1 MIKSALYF
9 LFLLS
14 SVFLFSQGKQTM
26 ISESKISEIKNFV
39 NGKKQYN
46 QDIAMFIDFRI
57 PSSKFR
63 FFIFDL
69 KNNKIL
75 DKGIVAHGSGSEVKN
90 STSLKFS
97 NVEGSYQSSLGKYE
111 INNSYVGQFGKSYRL
126 KGLDTTNSNAMQR
139 AIVMHRLSCVKDTE
153 DDTPTCLSL
162 GCPMLSE
169 KFFKKAESYI
179 DASKN
184 TIILYAYY

>member
-9 LFLLS
+9 LFLLG
-14 SVFLFSQGKQTM
+14 SVFLFSQGKQTL

-39 NGKKQYN
+39 NEKKQYN
-46 QDIAMFIDFRI
+46 KDIAMFIDFRI

-63 FFIFDL
+63 FFIYDL

-90 STSLKFS
+90 SNALKFS
-97 NVEGSYQSSLGKYE
+97 NVENSYQSSLGKYE
-111 INNSYVGQFGKSYRL
+111 INNSYIGQFGKSYRL

-153 DDTPTCLSL
+153 DGTPACLSL

-179 DASKN
+179 DASKK